1 MIKYLLI
8 SLILISSLVSC
19 RPLKDPVFDGIE
31 SMSVG
36 EVGLDSS
43 VVTLNLKYYNPNSS
57 GGKLTEATGSAWMEN
72 SFLGTFR
79 VDSTVRIPA
88 KDSFSIPVRLSVDMK
103 KLMKNS
109 ITLLLKRQVTIR
121 IEGEAR
127 AGRSGIYRRFP
138 VKYEGKQDVSELID
152 F

>member
-1 MIKYLLI
+1 MIRYLLI
-8 SLILISSLVSC
+8 SLILIGSLVSC

-57 GGKLTEATGSAWMEN
+57 GAKLTDATGSAWMEN
-72 SFLGTFR
+72 NFLGTFR

-88 KDSFSIPVRLSVDMK
+88 RDSFSVPVRLSVDMK

-109 ITLLLKRQVTIR
+109 ITLLLKKQVTIR